1 MLSQYRLIN
10 EDSLADQPTAQEKA
24 LILQAERLSVTD
36 PILNHQSPSVKICS
50 PATQTPRNSGG

>member
-24 LILQAERLSVTD
+24 LILQAERLLMT
-36 PILNHQSPSVKICS
+36 
-50 PATQTPRNSGG
+50 TPFLITNLLA